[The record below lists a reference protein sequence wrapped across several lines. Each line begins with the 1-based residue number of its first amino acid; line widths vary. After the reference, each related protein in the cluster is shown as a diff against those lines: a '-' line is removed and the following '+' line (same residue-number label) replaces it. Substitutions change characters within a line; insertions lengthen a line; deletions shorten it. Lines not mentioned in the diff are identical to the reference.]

1 MAKVEEIRVPD
12 LGNFHDVPVIEVLVK
27 AGDSVAEEASLLTLE
42 SDKAAMDIPSP
53 MAGKIIEIKV
63 AKGSKVNPGDVVALI
78 EPTGGPRPASEASPA
93 ETPRAGEGAAGGAG
107 GKAPA
112 AARSEPPAVVQER
125 EEPPSEHTGGKP
137 AGDKTRG
144 DLALANRPQ
153 PPQSLTAATDSVTA
167 YASPAIRRFA
177 RELGVDL
184 TKVRGSGRAGR
195 IQREDVQNFV
205 KLSLSHAQHGGGARF
220 ALPEAPPIDFSKFG
234 EIETR
239 PMSRIKKITATHLH
253 RAWLT
258 VPHVTQFDEAD
269 ITDLEAF
276 RQAHAED
283 AKRRGFKLS
292 PLPFILKACAV
303 SLREYPQFA
312 SSLAP
317 SGEDLIIKRYCHL
330 GVAVDTPEGLV
341 VPVLRNVDR
350 KSLMELAAEL
360 HEVSQRARDRR
371 LKPEDLQG
379 GVFSV
384 SSLGGIGGTSFTPIV
399 NAPEVAILGVARAAT
414 RPVWRDGVFAPRLLL
429 PLALSYDHRVIDGAE
444 GARFVAHLAGV
455 LADIRVLAL

>member
-1 MAKVEEIRVPD
+1 MATIEEVRVPD
-12 LGNFHDVPVIEVLVK
+12 LGDFHDVPVIEVLVK
-27 AGDSVAEEASLLTLE
+27 AGDTVAEEASLLTLE
-42 SDKAAMDIPSP
+42 SDKAAMDLPSP
-53 MAGKIIEIKV
+53 MAGKIVEIKV

-78 EPTGGPRPASEASPA
+78 EPASEAKPA
-93 ETPRAGEGAAGGAG
+93 NAKPGAGEGAAGGVG
-107 GKAPA
+107 GRAPA
-112 AARSEPPAVVQER
+112 AARSEPQAVVR
-125 EEPPSEHTGGKP
+125 EDEVSASEHTGGKP
-137 AGDKTRG
+137 AGDRTRG
-144 DLALANRPQ
+144 DLAVASPPQ
-153 PPQSLTAATDSVTA
+153 PPSSPTAPITGATA

-184 TKVRGSGRAGR
+184 AKVQGSGRGGR

-220 ALPEAPPIDFSKFG
+220 ALPEALAIDFSKFG
-234 EIETR
+234 DIETR
-239 PMSRIKKITATHLH
+239 PMSRIKKLTATHLH

-276 RQAHAED
+276 RQAHVEA

-303 SLREYPQFA
+303 TLREYPQFA
-312 SSLAP
+312 ASLAP
-317 SGEDLIIKRYCHL
+317 SGEELIVKKYCHI

-341 VPVLRNVDR
+341 VPVLRNVER
-350 KSLMELAAEL
+350 KSLMELASEL
-360 HEVSQRARDRR
+360 HDVSQRARDRR

-384 SSLGGIGGTSFTPIV
+384 SSLGGIGGTHFTPIV
-399 NAPEVAILGVARAAT
+399 NSPEVAILGVARAET
-414 RPVWRDGVFAPRLLL
+414 RPVWRDGIFAPRLLL

-444 GARFVAHLAGV
+444 GARFITHLARV
-455 LADIRVLAL
+455 LADIRALAL